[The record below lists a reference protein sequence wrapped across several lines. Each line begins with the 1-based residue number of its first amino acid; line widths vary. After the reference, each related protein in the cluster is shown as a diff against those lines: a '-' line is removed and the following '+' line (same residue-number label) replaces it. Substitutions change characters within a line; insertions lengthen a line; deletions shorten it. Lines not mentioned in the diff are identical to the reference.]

1 MQTVK
6 TMAEHI
12 CKSPAEMKINLFT
25 YCGDKESLALDT
37 NCENNY
43 VRS

>member
-6 TMAEHI
+6 TMPEHI
-12 CKSPAEMKINLFT
+12 SKSSVKMKINLLT
-25 YCGDKESLALDT
+25 YCGDKENLALDT